1 MLGRKNEYPTI
12 YYKSQMNQRASVL
25 PLSLYMMVRVLIGD
39 WVRLIE
45 MGHKLGANNAPVLR
59 IMWLGRKKS

>member
-1 MLGRKNEYPTI
+1 
-12 YYKSQMNQRASVL
+12 MNQRASVL

-45 MGHKLGANNAPVLR
+45 MTQVGSQKCTGVENHVAWKKK
-59 IMWLGRKKS
+59 IMNFYLHLNIQLA